1 MLEGAVVNLLNA
13 SNRVVETLSRIGA
26 VAGGI
31 GILIL
36 MLLAT
41 AGAIGRKFGQPV
53 PDVLEA
59 CETIMFA
66 SVFLGIAYVALQRGH
81 INVTMFTQRLSIQT
95 QKIMDASVRLL
106 AAAVF
111 SLLTW
116 SSWKLAW
123 KWFLI
128 REVRLAEFPWPIWP
142 FRFLFVVGMGM
153 IAVQLIFSA
162 VTLFTETQGQEHDL
176 RSAELG
182 GEAGNAGEG
191 DGR

>member
-1 MLEGAVVNLLNA
+1 MLAGVVVSLLNA
-13 SNRVVETLSRIGA
+13 SNRFVEKLSRIGA
-26 VAGGI
+26 VAGGG

-59 CETIMFA
+59 CETIMFS
-66 SVFLGIAYVALQRGH
+66 SVFLGMAYVALQRGH
-81 INVTMFTQRLSIQT
+81 INVTMFTQRLSLQN
-95 QKIMDASVRLL
+95 QKILDASVRLL

-111 SLLTW
+111 ALLTW

-142 FRFLFVVGMGM
+142 FRFLFVFGIGL
-153 IAVQLIFSA
+153 IALQLIFTA
-162 VTLFTETQGQEHDL
+162 VTLFTKFPGQEHDL
-176 RSAELG
+176 GPAG
-182 GEAGNAGEG
+182 PQGKAGNAGEG
-191 DGR
+191 YGP

>member
-13 SNRVVETLSRIGA
+13 SRRFVETLSRIGA
-26 VAGGI
+26 VAGGA

-95 QKIMDASVRLL
+95 QKIMDACVRLL

-142 FRFLFVVGMGM
+142 FRFLFVLGMGM

-162 VTLFTETQGQEHDL
+162 VTLFTETQGQEHEL